1 MTQTP
6 IPHRHALAF
15 GLAAITASTLLLE
28 ITLTRVFSVTM
39 WYHFAFMAIS
49 LALFGM
55 AMGAVIVYLRP
66 AWFPQERL
74 FHRLAQM
81 GVAFALTAVAAF
93 WIHLQIPFSPRFTLG
108 GMASVVSTFLLVA
121 VPFVVSGVIVSLVL
135 TRFPTIV
142 GRLYAFDLIGAA
154 MGCILLWVLIGP
166 LTGPGVV
173 LASAVLAGIG
183 AFLFAR
189 ASGQALL
196 TRVSLAVVFA
206 LALLTVLQPEHKLF
220 RLQWVK
226 AAEGSL
232 EAPEEPIVE
241 RWNSHSV
248 ITVYEK
254 MVEPFAWGMS
264 PAWKGGAG
272 PDQLLLKIDAAAGT
286 VITRFD
292 GDLTDVEHLAWDVT
306 ALAHHVRPEART
318 LVIGAGGGRDVL
330 TALRFGSPR
339 VTSVEINRDILDVVN
354 GMMGEFTGHLDR
366 IPAVRFV
373 QDEARSWIERSD
385 ERFDLIQ
392 ASLIDSWAATSA
404 GAFVLTENSLYTTEA
419 WTEFLN
425 HLTDK
430 GVLTMSRWWV
440 RDKPGEMLRCT
451 DLAYTALRG
460 LGVTQPRRHVMIAV
474 ADKGP
479 GYDMVYGVG
488 TIMVSRQP
496 FSDADVRTFRQ
507 ACDRQKF
514 QVLMDPDQAAYP
526 EFTRLLDPATHDETV
541 AGYPINIEATTDD
554 SPFFFNMLPFSSV
567 FSMEDHGQW
576 SNDFNMKAIV
586 LLVGLFVMVLLL
598 SLVGLL
604 LPLRLHERKARG
616 ADGGAGPSVKAYSLY
631 FAAIGLGFI
640 LVEISQIQR
649 LTLFLGHPVYS
660 LTVVLFSLLLATGI
674 GAWATGRW
682 LLGTGA
688 PRHPVAALVT
698 IFAVALLA
706 ALGLP
711 GLLGLL
717 HGQPMGARIAVSIG
731 VLFLLGIPLG
741 SAFPIGLRLADGK
754 VRHATPWLWAI
765 NGALSVVG
773 SVLAVMLSIRYGIT
787 FTGLAGTACY
797 GVALF
802 ALAWIGRE
810 SRILSGAPVS

>member
-1 MTQTP
+1 MNEP
-6 IPHRHALAF
+6 PVPHRHALAF

-28 ITLTRVFSVTM
+28 ITMTRVFSVTM

-66 AWFPQERL
+66 AWFPEQRL
-74 FHRLAQM
+74 FQRLAQL

-93 WIHLQIPFSPRFTLG
+93 WIHLQIPFSPQFTLT
-108 GMASVVSTFLLVA
+108 GMVSVVSTFLLIT
-121 VPFVVSGVIVSLVL
+121 VPFVVSGIIVSLVL
-135 TRFPTIV
+135 TRFPSMV

-154 MGCILLWVLIGP
+154 LGCILLWVLIGP

-173 LASAVLAGIG
+173 VASAVLAGFG

-189 ASGQALL
+189 ASGQAIL
-196 TRVSLAVVFA
+196 TWVSLAVVFV
-206 LALLTVLQPEHKLF
+206 LALVTVLQPEHKLF

-226 AAEGSL
+226 AAQGSL

-264 PAWKGGAG
+264 PAWTRDTG

-292 GDLTDVEHLAWDVT
+292 GDLDDVEHLAWDVT
-306 ALAHHVRPEART
+306 AIAHHVRPGART

-330 TALRFGSPR
+330 TALRFGSPGI
-339 VTSVEINRDILDVVN
+339 TSVEINRDILDVVN

-366 IPAVRFV
+366 IPGVRFV

-385 ERFDLIQ
+385 ERFDVIQ

-419 WTEFLN
+419 WTEFLE
-425 HLTDK
+425 HLTDE
-430 GVLTMSRWWV
+430 GILTMSRWWV

-460 LGVTQPRRHVMIAV
+460 LGVDQPRRHVMIAV

-488 TIMVSRQP
+488 TILVSRQP
-496 FSDADVRTFRQ
+496 FSDGDVKTFRQ
-507 ACDRQKF
+507 ACERQKF
-514 QVLMDPDQAAYP
+514 RVLMDPDQAAYP

-541 AGYPINIEATTDD
+541 AGYPIRIEATTDD

-567 FSMEDHGQW
+567 FAMEDHGQW

-586 LLVGLFVMVLLL
+586 LLVGLFIMVVVL
-598 SLVGLL
+598 SLAGLL
-604 LPLRLHERKARG
+604 IPLLIHERKARG
-616 ADGGAGPSVKAYSLY
+616 TTAGPSVKAYSLY

-660 LTVVLFSLLLATGI
+660 LTVVLFSILLATGI

-682 LLGTGA
+682 LLGTGV
-688 PRHPVAALVT
+688 PRHGITALVVV
-698 IFAVALLA
+698 FLVALTA

-711 GLLGLL
+711 LLLEQL
-717 HGQPMGARIAVSIG
+717 HGQPMGVRIAASIG
-731 VLFLLGIPLG
+731 VLCLLGIPLG
-741 SAFPIGLRLADGK
+741 SAFPIGLRLADAR
-754 VRHATPWLWAI
+754 VRHATPWLWGI

-787 FTGLAGTACY
+787 FTGLVGTACY
-797 GVALF
+797 GAALF
-802 ALAWIGRE
+802 ALWWIGRE
-810 SRILSGAPVS
+810 SRSEVG